1 MKEFKKSLF
10 LQIPSIINRIEE
22 ENVLTTECR
31 FILMLYLFKNF
42 NTSITPFTQTNQV
55 IDTDNVSDIIG
66 YIVDVDTVD
75 RLSMLQI
82 HDNIYVFDVCTTSDD
97 EKKIILDMS
106 DDFIEWIKT
115 TYIYTVID

>member
-1 MKEFKKSLF
+1 MKEFRKTLF
-10 LQIPSIINRIEE
+10 MQIPAIINRIEE

-42 NTSITPFTQTNQV
+42 NTNVTPFTQTNQL
-55 IDTDNVSDIIG
+55 IDIDNVSDIIG

-97 EKKIILDMS
+97 EQKIILDIS
-106 DDFIEWIKT
+106 DDFIDWVKT
-115 TYIYTVID
+115 TYIFTVIE